1 MNYFLKFILIIS
13 IVLIGACKKN
23 DQKISIIEE
32 KDLDHQMIEAYNEGL
47 NLLDN
52 KYPLKAAKKFNE
64 AELLYP
70 QSLWAPRSSLMSAYS
85 YYYGS
90 YYIDAIEELNRFIE
104 IYPNHERIVYAYYLL
119 GMCHYEQITDEKKDL
134 GSIIDAQQNFKYVLE
149 NYPNSDFALDSKFK
163 LELIQEI
170 LASKEMY
177 LAKYYIEREKWIPA
191 INRYK
196 NVLDKFE
203 TTIYIEE
210 AIHRL
215 VEIHY
220 KIGLIDESKK
230 YAALLGYNYQSS
242 EWYRESYKVF
252 NKDYEKIIKK
262 RKKQKKK
269 NKVSTLEKI
278 KSLLKNEK

>member
-1 MNYFLKFILIIS
+1 MDYFLKFILIIS
-13 IVLIGACKKN
+13 IVLLSACKNN

-32 KDLDHQMIEAYNEGL
+32 RDLDLQMIDAYNEGL
-47 NLLDN
+47 NLLDD
-52 KYPLKAAKKFNE
+52 KYPLQAAKKFNE

-104 IYPNHERIVYAYYLL
+104 IYPNHDRIVYAYYLL

-134 GSIIDAQQNFKYVLE
+134 GSIVDAQQNFKFVLE
-149 NYPNSDFALDSKFK
+149 NYPDTDFALDSHFK

-177 LAKYYIEREKWIPA
+177 LAKYYIEKEKWIPA

-203 TTIYIEE
+203 TTIYVEE
-210 AIHRL
+210 ALHRL

-220 KIGLIDESKK
+220 KIGLIEESKK
-230 YAALLGYNYQSS
+230 YASLLGYNYQSS
-242 EWYRESYKVF
+242 EWYKESYKVF

-262 RKKQKKK
+262 RKKQKD
-269 NKVSTLEKI
+269 KVSTLEKI

>member
-1 MNYFLKFILIIS
+1 MRYFLKFILITF
-13 IVLIGACKKN
+13 IVLLAACKNGN
-23 DQKISIIEE
+23 DKISVIEE
-32 KDLDHQMIEAYNEGL
+32 KDLDLQMIDAYNEGL
-47 NLLDN
+47 DLLDDN
-52 KYPLKAAKKFNE
+52 YPIQAAKKFNE

-90 YYIDAIEELNRFIE
+90 YYIDAIDELNRFIE
-104 IYPNHERIVYAYYLL
+104 IYSNHERIVYAYYLL

-134 GSIIDAQQNFKYVLE
+134 GSIIDAQQNFKFVLE
-149 NYPNSDFALDSKFK
+149 NYSNSDFALDSQFK

-177 LAKYYIEREKWIPA
+177 LAKYYIEKEKWIPA
-191 INRYK
+191 INRFK
-196 NVLDKFE
+196 VILDKFE
-203 TTIYIEE
+203 TTIYVEE
-210 AIHRL
+210 ALHRL

-220 KIGLIDESKK
+220 KIGLIEESKK

-242 EWYRESYKVF
+242 TWYEESYKVF
-252 NKDYEKIIKK
+252 NKDYKKILKK
-262 RKKQKKK
+262 RKKQK

>member
-1 MNYFLKFILIIS
+1 MSYFLKFIIVIS
-13 IVLIGACKKN
+13 ILLLSSCKSN
-23 DQKISIIEE
+23 DEKVSIIEE
-32 KDLDHQMIEAYNEGL
+32 RDLDLQMIDAYNEGV
-47 NLLDN
+47 NLLDDN
-52 KYPLKAAKKFNE
+52 YPLQAAKKFNE

-119 GMCHYEQITDEKKDL
+119 AMCHYEQISDEKKDL
-134 GSIIDAQQNFKYVLE
+134 GSIIDAQQNFKYILE
-149 NYPNSDFALDSKFK
+149 NYPTSDFALDSDFK
-163 LELIQEI
+163 LQLIEEI

-177 LAKYYIEREKWIPA
+177 LARYYIEREKWIPA

-196 NVLDKFE
+196 NVLKKFE
-203 TTIYIEE
+203 TTIYVEE
-210 AIHRL
+210 ALHRL

-220 KIGLIDESKK
+220 KIGLVEESKK

-242 EWYRESYKVF
+242 KWYEESYKVF
-252 NKDYEKIIKK
+252 NKDYEKILKK
-262 RKKQKKK
+262 KKQK
-269 NKVSTLEKI
+269 NKIGTLEKI
-278 KSLLKNEK
+278 KSLLKNER

>member
-13 IVLIGACKKN
+13 IVLISACKNN
-23 DQKISIIEE
+23 DEKISIIEE
-32 KDLDHQMIEAYNEGL
+32 RDLDLQMIDAYNEGL
-47 NLLDN
+47 NLLDEN
-52 KYPLKAAKKFNE
+52 YPLKAAKKFNE

-85 YYYGS
+85 FYYGS
-90 YYIDAIEELNRFIE
+90 YYVDAIEELNRFKE
-104 IYPNHERIVYAYYLL
+104 IYPNHERIVYAYYLM
-119 GMCHYEQITDEKKDL
+119 GMCHYEQIADEKKDL
-134 GSIIDAQQNFKYVLE
+134 GSIVDAQQNFKYVLE
-149 NYPNSDFALDSKFK
+149 NYPDSDFALDSQFK
-163 LELIQEI
+163 LELIQQI

-177 LAKYYIEREKWIPA
+177 LARYYIEKEKWIPA

-203 TTIYIEE
+203 TTIYVEE
-210 AIHRL
+210 ALHRL

-262 RKKQKKK
+262 RKKQK
-269 NKVSTLEKI
+269 NKASTLEKI

>member
-32 KDLDHQMIEAYNEGL
+32 KDLDHQMIDAYNEGL

-52 KYPLKAAKKFNE
+52 NYPLKAAKKFNE

>member
-1 MNYFLKFILIIS
+1 MDYFLKFILIIS
-13 IVLIGACKKN
+13 IVFISACKNNEK
-23 DQKISIIEE
+23 KVSIIEE
-32 KDLDHQMIEAYNEGL
+32 RDLDLQMIDAYNEGI
-47 NLLDN
+47 NFLDEN
-52 KYPLKAAKKFNE
+52 YPLKAAKKFNE

-119 GMCHYEQITDEKKDL
+119 GMCHYEQIADEKKDL
-134 GSIIDAQQNFKYVLE
+134 GSIVDAKENFKYVVE
-149 NYPNSDFALDSKFK
+149 NYPDTDFALDSKFK

-177 LAKYYIEREKWIPA
+177 LAKYYIEKEKWIPA

-196 NVLDKFE
+196 NVLVNFQ
-203 TTIYIEE
+203 TTIFVEE

-220 KIGLIDESKK
+220 KIGLIDESQK
-230 YAALLGYNYQSS
+230 YASLLGYNYQSS
-242 EWYRESYKVF
+242 EWYKESYKVF
-252 NKDYEKIIKK
+252 NKDYTKIIKK
-262 RKKQKKK
+262 RKKQK
-269 NKVSTLEKI
+269 NKASTLDKI

>member
-13 IVLIGACKKN
+13 IVLISACKNN
-23 DQKISIIEE
+23 DEKISIIEE
-32 KDLDHQMIEAYNEGL
+32 RDLDLQMIDAYNEGL
-47 NLLDN
+47 NLLDEN
-52 KYPLKAAKKFNE
+52 YPLKAAKKFND

-85 YYYGS
+85 FYYGS
-90 YYIDAIEELNRFIE
+90 YYVDAIEELNRFKE
-104 IYPNHERIVYAYYLL
+104 IYPNHERIVYAYYLM
-119 GMCHYEQITDEKKDL
+119 GMCHYEQIADEKKDL
-134 GSIIDAQQNFKYVLE
+134 GSIVDAQQNFKYVLE
-149 NYPNSDFALDSKFK
+149 NYPDSDFALDSQFK
-163 LELIQEI
+163 LELIQQI

-177 LAKYYIEREKWIPA
+177 LARYYIEKEKWIPA

-203 TTIYIEE
+203 TTIYVEE
-210 AIHRL
+210 ALHRL

-262 RKKQKKK
+262 RKKQK
-269 NKVSTLEKI
+269 NKASTLERI

>member
-1 MNYFLKFILIIS
+1 MDYFLKFILIIS
-13 IVLIGACKKN
+13 IVFISACKNNEK
-23 DQKISIIEE
+23 KVSIIEE
-32 KDLDHQMIEAYNEGL
+32 RDLDLQMIDAYNEGI
-47 NLLDN
+47 NFLDEN
-52 KYPLKAAKKFNE
+52 YPLKAAKKFNE

-119 GMCHYEQITDEKKDL
+119 GMCHYEQIADEKKDL
-134 GSIIDAQQNFKYVLE
+134 GSIVDAKENFKYVVE
-149 NYPNSDFALDSKFK
+149 NYPDTDFALDSQFK

-177 LAKYYIEREKWIPA
+177 LARYYIEKEKWIPA

-196 NVLDKFE
+196 RILEKFE
-203 TTIYIEE
+203 TSIYVEE
-210 AIHRL
+210 ALHRL

-220 KIGLIDESKK
+220 KIGLIEESKK
-230 YAALLGYNYQSS
+230 YASLLGYNYQSS

-262 RKKQKKK
+262 RKKQK
-269 NKVSTLEKI
+269 NKASTLEKI

>member
-1 MNYFLKFILIIS
+1 MKFFLKVFIAILILFLS
-13 IVLIGACKKN
+13 SCKN
-23 DQKISIIEE
+23 NEQKTSIIEQG
-32 KDLDHQMIEAYNEGL
+32 DLDLQMIDAYKEGL
-47 NLLDN
+47 NFLEN
-52 KYPLKAAKKFNE
+52 RYPIRAAKKFNE

-104 IYPNHERIVYAYYLL
+104 IYPNHERVVYAYYLL
-119 GMCHYEQITDEKKDL
+119 GMCHYEQIADERKDL
-134 GSIIDAQQNFKYVLE
+134 GSIIDAQDNFKYVVE
-149 NYPNSDFALDSKFK
+149 NYPDTDFALDSKFK

-177 LAKYYIEREKWIPA
+177 LAKYYIEKEKWIPA

-196 NVLDKFE
+196 NVLVNFQ
-203 TTIYIEE
+203 TTIFVEE

-220 KIGLIDESKK
+220 KIGLIDESQK
-230 YAALLGYNYQSS
+230 YASLLGYNYQSS
-242 EWYRESYKVF
+242 EWYKESYKVF

-262 RKKQKKK
+262 RKKQK

>member
-1 MNYFLKFILIIS
+1 MNYFLKFILIAF
-13 IVLIGACKKN
+13 VLFLNACQK
-23 DQKISIIEE
+23 DEKISVIEE
-32 KDLDHQMIEAYNEGL
+32 RDLDLQMIDAYNEGL
-47 NLLDN
+47 SFLDD
-52 KYPLKAAKKFNE
+52 KYPLKAAEKFNE

-70 QSLWAPRSSLMSAYS
+70 QSLWAPRASLMSAYS

-90 YYIDAIEELNRFIE
+90 YYVDAIEELNRFIE
-104 IYPNHERIVYAYYLL
+104 VYPKHERIVYAYYLL

-134 GSIIDAQQNFKYVLE
+134 GAIIDAQENFNYVLK
-149 NYPNSDFALDSKFK
+149 NYAESDFALDSQFK

-203 TTIYIEE
+203 TTIFVEE

-220 KIGLIDESKK
+220 KIGLIEESKK

-242 EWYRESYKVF
+242 EWYVQSYKVF
-252 NKDYEKIIKK
+252 NKDYQKIIKK
-262 RKKQKKK
+262 RKKQR
-269 NKVSTLEKI
+269 NKISTLEKI